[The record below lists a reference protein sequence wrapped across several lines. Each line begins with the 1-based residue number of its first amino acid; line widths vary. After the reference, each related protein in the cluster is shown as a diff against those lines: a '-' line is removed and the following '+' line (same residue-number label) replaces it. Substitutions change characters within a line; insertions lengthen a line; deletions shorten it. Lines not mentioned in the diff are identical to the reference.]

1 MIRTVVLST
10 LLFAAAGAAD
20 AATIKVSLAG
30 KTDAAAKVELAKAA
44 KAVCVDAP
52 VMEYFA
58 CVQETYQKA
67 VADMAKVRGVRN
79 AGL

>member
-1 MIRTVVLST
+1 MIRTVVLSA
-10 LLFAAAGAAD
+10 LLIAAAGAAD
-20 AATIKVSLAG
+20 AATVKVSLAG
-30 KTDAAAKVELAKAA
+30 KTDATVKVELVKAA
-44 KAVCVDAP
+44 RTVCADAP